1 MSGTYSRSD
10 SSTMKVLD
18 AQACVFI
25 KVTKGCCSMRKML
38 PRLLAC
44 CWLYMLF
51 HYPAFS
57 AAPDDEGSPQR
68 TSQIALVI
76 DDFGNAMGGTNEML
90 HLPVPF
96 TAAVM
101 PFMPTT
107 KADAIAAHRL
117 GHDVI
122 IHMPM
127 EPNRGKRSWLGPGAI
142 TTDLSDEE
150 IRKRVEDAVR
160 DVPHAIGMNNH
171 MGSRATAD
179 RRVMRIVLEVCKE
192 HRLFFLDSRT
202 TGESVIPA
210 LGEELGVPVIE
221 RNGVFLDEVY
231 SYAHIAKQLVRLDE
245 QLDTQSASIA
255 IGHVGPPGKKTAAA
269 LQEAI
274 PRLQRKAVFL
284 RLSDMFP
291 ALLRYESIL
300 PNAVSDRG
308 RDALLPSRV
317 GQSGPI
323 FGAAD
328 EAKLDNN
335 GRPTHIV
342 Q

>member
-1 MSGTYSRSD
+1 
-10 SSTMKVLD
+10 
-18 AQACVFI
+18 
-25 KVTKGCCSMRKML
+25 MRKML
-38 PRLLAC
+38 LSLLAC
-44 CWLYMLF
+44 CCLSIQIA
-51 HYPAFS
+51 YPAR
-57 AAPDDEGSPQR
+57 AALPEDEGEPER
-68 TSQIALVI
+68 MSQIALVI
-76 DDFGNAMGGTNEML
+76 DDFGNAMGGTEEML
-90 HLPVPF
+90 HLPIPF

-127 EPNRGKRSWLGPGAI
+127 EPNRGQRSWLGPGAI

-150 IRKRVEDAVR
+150 IRKRVEEAVR

-192 HRLFFLDSRT
+192 HGLFFLDSRT
-202 TGESVIPA
+202 TGRSVIPA
-210 LGEELGVPVIE
+210 LGEEIGVPVIE

-231 SYAHIAKQLVRLDE
+231 TYAHIARQLVLLDKQLDA
-245 QLDTQSASIA
+245 QTASIA

-269 LQEAI
+269 LLEAI
-274 PRLQRKAVFL
+274 PRLQRKAAFL

-291 ALLRYESIL
+291 ALLRHDRVL
-300 PNAVSDRG
+300 PNTVSDRG
-308 RDALLPSRV
+308 RDSLLPARV
-317 GQSGPI
+317 GQPTAVAGI
-323 FGAAD
+323 AD
-328 EAKLDNN
+328 EAKLDND
-335 GRPTHIV
+335 GRPLHIV

>member
-1 MSGTYSRSD
+1 
-10 SSTMKVLD
+10 
-18 AQACVFI
+18 
-25 KVTKGCCSMRKML
+25 MRKLL
-38 PRLLAC
+38 PTLCAC
-44 CWLYMLF
+44 CWLSILF
-51 HYPAFS
+51 SYPSHSAVPDREGS
-57 AAPDDEGSPQR
+57 AARS
-68 TSQIALVI
+68 SQIAIVI
-76 DDFGNAMGGTNEML
+76 DDFGNAMGGTEEML
-90 HLPVPF
+90 RLPVPF

-142 TTDLSDEE
+142 TTDLSDAE
-150 IRKRVEDAVR
+150 IRKRVEDAIK

-192 HRLFFLDSRT
+192 HRMFFLDSRT

-231 SYAHIAKQLVRLDE
+231 TYAHIAKQLVRLGE
-245 QLDTQSASIA
+245 QLNTQTASIA

-269 LQEAI
+269 LQDAI
-274 PRLQRKAVFL
+274 PRLQRKAAFL
-284 RLSDMFP
+284 RLSDMYP
-291 ALLRYESIL
+291 ALLHYERVL
-300 PNAVSDRG
+300 PDAVSDRG
-308 RDALLPSRV
+308 RDALLPARV
-317 GQSGPI
+317 GQLGAI

-328 EAKLDNN
+328 ETKLDND
-335 GRPTHIV
+335 GRPMHIV